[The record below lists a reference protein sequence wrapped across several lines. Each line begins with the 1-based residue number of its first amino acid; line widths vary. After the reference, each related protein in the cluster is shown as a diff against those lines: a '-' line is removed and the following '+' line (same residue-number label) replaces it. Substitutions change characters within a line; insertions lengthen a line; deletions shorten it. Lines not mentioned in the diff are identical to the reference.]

1 MKNFLPFIILILI
14 ASLFAILAFYTSRVI
29 EGNTQKKDCEYK
41 WGEWGNCVNL
51 KQTKQMQITQ
61 QPENGGKACPA
72 QEDQTET
79 QFCATGGS
87 TPDLTKDCTR
97 PNDVTGYE
105 FTSENILKAAFE
117 VGGLKCASGY
127 YGTPAAVACNSV
139 GQPYSLQGC
148 NRISIEVNTSNPRH
162 LIVNFAK
169 DASIEGSPGDL
180 KNNFKY
186 KVIEEDNSFKK
197 VNQAVVTS
205 QTQIKL
211 VLNADIKINQTVLV
225 KYEQN
230 KGKNNG
236 GAELKI
242 NDITVNTIDQIPVV
256 NNIIDNISPK
266 VRVIVV
272 ENADPQ
278 KIKLLMT
285 EHLSP
290 NDKLD
295 KSDFKISVDGGVSRT
310 PNKVTIDG
318 KMMIIHLRS
327 PVTQNQAVKLEYK
340 YDGTDP
346 EKQVKDLNGN
356 LLLDIEN
363 LTAINNVGYPN
374 RDRSILSEYA
384 SAEDVEYVEQP
395 DSKDTDDSQQ
405 NNYNQYWP
413 RDEAYFN
420 DQYIKSMGAHNPFNY
435 INDLNNIDCKID
447 PYNKNRAICDLKRNQ
462 PIKQYNLDELRD
474 NRGDEKDKY
483 ILKTK
488 IVPVVTP
495 ACPTCLDDET
505 DSPTPELK
513 LNKSLSKLFDVEEN
527 LKLDNYDRTVKK
539 NPNLQINKGLKT
551 FLDNVNKKM
560 PQLNK
565 NLSKD
570 LKGTLDETIGP
581 ALNTMVPEMITPEMS
596 GPQSSSPQF
605 NMPQVNTP
613 LFKDSLNMPKMT
625 PSMKTP
631 SLNPEVSNVVDKTLD
646 TVSKAAETVNIDTR
660 MLNHNKPTALT
671 HEIAHIK
678 SEGRSGGFI
687 PMLTSFSAF

>member
-1 MKNFLPFIILILI
+1 
-14 ASLFAILAFYTSRVI
+14 
-29 EGNTQKKDCEYK
+29 
-41 WGEWGNCVNL
+41 
-51 KQTKQMQITQ
+51 MQITQ
-61 QPENGGKACPA
+61 PAENGGTACPTKLTDT
-72 QEDQTET
+72 QDCET
-79 QFCATGGS
+79 SSS
-87 TPDLTKDCTR
+87 TYDSTRDCKR

-105 FTSENILKAAFE
+105 FTSETLLKADFN
-117 VGGLKCASGY
+117 VGGLKCATGY
-127 YGTPAAVACNSV
+127 YGSPSAVACNSV
-139 GQPYSLQGC
+139 GEPYSLQGC

-169 DASIEGSPGDL
+169 NLSIEGSPGDL
-180 KNNFKY
+180 INNFKY
-186 KVIEEDNSFKK
+186 KVIEEDTSFKK

-205 QTQIKL
+205 NTQIKL
-211 VLNADIKINQTVLV
+211 VLSADIKINQTVLV

-230 KGKNNG
+230 KGKSKG

-242 NDITVNTIDQIPVV
+242 NDIAVDTIDQIPVV

-266 VRVIVV
+266 VRVAVV
-272 ENADPQ
+272 EHSNPQ
-278 KIKLLMT
+278 KIKLLMS

-290 NDKLD
+290 NNNIPIN
-295 KSDFKISVDGGVSRT
+295 DFNIYGNFGASQT
-310 PNKVTIDG
+310 PEKVTIDG
-318 KMMIIHLRS
+318 KMIIIHLRS
-327 PVTQNQAVKLEYK
+327 KVGKKDIVKFEYTSN
-340 YDGTDP
+340 TDP
-346 EKQVKDLNGN
+346 EKQIKDLNG
-356 LLLDIEN
+356 LPLLDIEN
-363 LTAINNVGYPN
+363 LTATNNVGYPN

-384 SAEDVEYVEQP
+384 SVEDVEYVEY
-395 DSKDTDDSQQ
+395 DDSEDEDSYQRYS
-405 NNYNQYWP
+405 NDYYGP

-447 PYNKNRAICDLKRNQ
+447 PFNKNRAICDLKRNQ
-462 PIKQYNLDELRD
+462 PIKQYNLDELED

-495 ACPTCLDDET
+495 ACPTCLDDEH

-596 GPQSSSPQF
+596 GPQYSSPQF
-605 NMPQVNTP
+605 NMPQINTP
-613 LFKDSLNMPKMT
+613 SFKDSLNMPKMT

>member
-41 WGEWGNCVNL
+41 WGEWSDCVNS
-51 KQTKQMQITQ
+51 KRTKQMQITL

-72 QEDQTET
+72 QEDRTATES
-79 QFCATGGS
+79 CATS
-87 TPDLTKDCTR
+87 SSATNLLTDCTR

-105 FTSENILKAAFE
+105 FTSENLLKTAFE
-117 VGGLKCASGY
+117 VGGLKCATGY
-127 YGTPAAVACNSV
+127 YGSPAAVACNSV

-186 KVIEEDNSFKK
+186 KIVEEDTSFKK
-197 VNQAVVTS
+197 VNQAVVTGT
-205 QTQIKL
+205 TQIKL

-225 KYEQN
+225 KYNQN

-242 NDITVNTIDQIPVV
+242 NDITVDTIDQIPVV

-278 KIKLLMT
+278 KIKLLMS

-384 SAEDVEYVEQP
+384 SAEDVEQP

-447 PYNKNRAICDLKRNQ
+447 PYNKNKAICDLKRNQ

-495 ACPTCLDDET
+495 ACPTCLDDEN
-505 DSPTPELK
+505 DSPTPGLK

-539 NPNLQINKGLKT
+539 NPNLQINKGLKNI
-551 FLDNVNKKM
+551 LDKVNKNM

-570 LKGTLDETIGP
+570 LKGTLDETVGP

-605 NMPQVNTP
+605 NMPQINTP
-613 LFKDSLNMPKMT
+613 SFKDSLNMPKMT

-631 SLNPEVSNVVDKTLD
+631 SLNPEVSNMVDKTLD

>member
-41 WGEWGNCVNL
+41 WGDWGECVDLSRVRIGTL
-51 KQTKQMQITQ
+51 KQDQAG
-61 QPENGGKACPA
+61 NGNACPA
-72 QEDQTET
+72 EQTET
-79 QFCATGGS
+79 QTCRTTSSTTNLAT
-87 TPDLTKDCTR
+87 DCTR

-105 FTSENILKAAFE
+105 FTSENLLKTAFE

-169 DASIEGSPGDL
+169 DLSIEGSPGDL

-186 KVIEEDNSFKK
+186 KIVPDDTSFKK
-197 VNQAVVTS
+197 VENAIVTS

-242 NDITVNTIDQIPVV
+242 NDITVNTIDQISVV

-290 NDKLD
+290 NDNID
-295 KSDFKISVDGGVSRT
+295 KNDFKISVDGGVSRT
-310 PNKVTIDG
+310 PNNVTIDG
-318 KMMIIHLRS
+318 NTMIVHLRS
-327 PVTQNQAVKLEYK
+327 PVTQNQTVKLEYT
-340 YDGTDP
+340 YDGTDS
-346 EKQVKDLNGN
+346 EKQIKDLNGN

-374 RDRSILSEYA
+374 RDLSILSEYTP
-384 SAEDVEYVEQP
+384 AEDVEGS
-395 DSKDTDDSQQ
+395 DSDSEDTDSSQQ
-405 NNYNQYWP
+405 NNINQYGP
-413 RDEAYFN
+413 QNEAYFN
-420 DQYIKSMGAHNPFNY
+420 EQYIKSMGAHNPFNY

-447 PYNKNRAICDLKRNQ
+447 PSNKNRAICDLKRNQ

-505 DSPTPELK
+505 DSPTPGLK

-539 NPNLQINKGLKT
+539 NPNLQINKGLKN
-551 FLDNVNKKM
+551 LMDKVNKNM

-570 LKGTLDETIGP
+570 VGSTIESG
-581 ALNTMVPEMITPEMS
+581 LNTMVPEMITPEMS

>member
-29 EGNTQKKDCEYK
+29 EGNT
-41 WGEWGNCVNL
+41 L
-51 KQTKQMQITQ
+51 
-61 QPENGGKACPA
+61 
-72 QEDQTET
+72 
-79 QFCATGGS
+79 QFTSSS
-87 TPDLTKDCTR
+87 TTNSARDCTR

-105 FTSENILKAAFE
+105 FTSEKLLKTDFE
-117 VGGLKCASGY
+117 VGGLKCADGY
-127 YGTPAAVACNSV
+127 YGSPAAVACNSV

-148 NRISIEVNTSNPRH
+148 NKISIEVNTSNPRH

-169 DASIEGSPGDL
+169 DASIEGSPEDL

-186 KVIEEDNSFKK
+186 KIVEEDTSFKK

-205 QTQIKL
+205 TTQIKL
-211 VLNADIKINQTVLV
+211 ILNADIKINQTVLV

-242 NDITVNTIDQIPVV
+242 NDITVNTIDQISVV

-290 NDKLD
+290 NNNIDKN
-295 KSDFKISVDGGVSRT
+295 DFKISVDGGVSRT
-310 PNKVTIDG
+310 PNNVTIDG
-318 KMMIIHLRS
+318 NTMIVHLRS

-384 SAEDVEYVEQP
+384 SAEDVEQA
-395 DSKDTDDSQQ
+395 DSKDTDSSQQ
-405 NNYNQYWP
+405 NNINQYGP

-420 DQYIKSMGAHNPFNY
+420 EQYIKSMGAHNPFNY

-447 PYNKNRAICDLKRNQ
+447 PSDKNRAICDLKRNQ
-462 PIKQYNLDELRD
+462 PIKQYNLDELKD

-505 DSPTPELK
+505 DSPTPGLK

-539 NPNLQINKGLKT
+539 NPNLQINKGLKNIM
-551 FLDNVNKKM
+551 DKVNKNM

-570 LKGTLDETIGP
+570 VKGSTMRQSG
-581 ALNTMVPEMITPEMS
+581 LNTMVPEMITPEMS

>member
-14 ASLFAILAFYTSRVI
+14 ASLFAILAFYTSKVI

-41 WGEWGNCVNL
+41 WGEWSNCVNL
-51 KQTKQMQITQ
+51 KQTRQMQITQ
-61 QPENGGKACPA
+61 QPENGGRACPT

-79 QFCATGGS
+79 RFCATS
-87 TPDLTKDCTR
+87 SLTPNSATDCTR

-105 FTSENILKAAFE
+105 FTSEKLLKSDFE
-117 VGGLKCASGY
+117 VRDLKCADGY

-148 NRISIEVNTSNPRH
+148 NKISIEVNTANPRH

-197 VNQAVVTS
+197 VENAIVTS
-205 QTQIKL
+205 PTQIKL
-211 VLNADIKINQTVLV
+211 ILNADIKINQTVLV

-242 NDITVNTIDQIPVV
+242 NDITVDTIDQIPVV
-256 NNIIDNISPK
+256 NNIIDNINPK

-290 NDKLD
+290 NDNID
-295 KSDFKISVDGGVSRT
+295 KNDFKISVDGGASRT

-318 KMMIIHLRS
+318 NTMIVHLRS
-327 PVTQNQAVKLEYK
+327 PVTQNQTVKLEYK
-340 YDGTDP
+340 YDGTDS

-374 RDRSILSEYA
+374 RDLSILSEYTP
-384 SAEDVEYVEQP
+384 AEDVEQP
-395 DSKDTDDSQQ
+395 DSKDTDSSQQ
-405 NNYNQYWP
+405 NNVNQYGP

-420 DQYIKSMGAHNPFNY
+420 EQYIKSMGAHNPFNY

-447 PYNKNRAICDLKRNQ
+447 PFNKNRAICDLKRNQ
-462 PIKQYNLDELRD
+462 PIKQYNLDELED

-495 ACPTCLDDET
+495 ACPTCLDDEK
-505 DSPTPELK
+505 DSPTPGLK

-539 NPNLQINKGLKT
+539 NPNLQINKGLKN
-551 FLDNVNKKM
+551 LMDKVNKNM

-570 LKGTLDETIGP
+570 LKGALDETIGP

-631 SLNPEVSNVVDKTLD
+631 SLNPEVSNVIDKTLD

>member
-29 EGNTQKKDCEYK
+29 EGNTQNAK
-41 WGEWGNCVNL
+41 
-51 KQTKQMQITQ
+51 TTIHT
-61 QPENGGKACPA
+61 
-72 QEDQTET
+72 TT
-79 QFCATGGS
+79 SRS
-87 TPDLTKDCTR
+87 TPNSARDCMR

-105 FTSENILKAAFE
+105 FTSETLLKTDFE
-117 VGGLKCASGY
+117 VGGLKCATGY
-127 YGTPAAVACNSV
+127 YGSPAAVACDTV
-139 GQPYSLQGC
+139 GEPYSLQGC

-162 LIVNFAK
+162 LIVNFSK
-169 DASIEGSPGDL
+169 NASIEGSPGDL

-186 KVIEEDNSFKK
+186 KVIEEDANFKK

-205 QTQIKL
+205 KTQIKL
-211 VLNADIKINQTVLV
+211 VLSADIKINQTVLV

-242 NDITVNTIDQIPVV
+242 NDITVDTIDQIPVV

-266 VRVIVV
+266 VRVAVV
-272 ENADPQ
+272 EHSKPQ
-278 KIKLLMT
+278 KIKLLMS

-290 NDKLD
+290 NNNIPIN
-295 KSDFKISVDGGVSRT
+295 DFNIYGNFAASQT
-310 PNKVTIDG
+310 PEKVTIDG
-318 KMMIIHLRS
+318 KMIIIHLRS
-327 PVTQNQAVKLEYK
+327 KVGKKDIVKFEYTSN
-340 YDGTDP
+340 TDP
-346 EKQVKDLNGN
+346 EKQIKDLNG
-356 LLLDIEN
+356 LPLLDIEN

-384 SAEDVEYVEQP
+384 SAEDVEYVEY
-395 DSKDTDDSQQ
+395 DDSEDADSYQQ
-405 NNYNQYWP
+405 NNANQYWP
-413 RDEAYFN
+413 QDEAYFN

-447 PYNKNRAICDLKRNQ
+447 PSNKNKAICDLKRNQ
-462 PIKQYNLDELRD
+462 PIKQYNLDELND

>member
-29 EGNTQKKDCEYK
+29 EGNTQKKDCEYN
-41 WGEWGNCVNL
+41 WGEWSNCVNL
-51 KQTKQMQITQ
+51 KQTRQMQITQ

-79 QFCATGGS
+79 RFCATS
-87 TPDLTKDCTR
+87 SLTPNLATDCTR

-105 FTSENILKAAFE
+105 FTSEKILKTDFE
-117 VGGLKCASGY
+117 VGGLKCADGY

-148 NRISIEVNTSNPRH
+148 NKISIEVNTSSPRH

-197 VNQAVVTS
+197 VENAIVMS
-205 QTQIKL
+205 PTQIKL
-211 VLNADIKINQTVLV
+211 ILNADIKINQTVLV
-225 KYEQN
+225 KYQQN

-242 NDITVNTIDQIPVV
+242 NDITVNTIDQISVV
-256 NNIIDNISPK
+256 NNIIDNINPK

-278 KIKLLMT
+278 KIKMLMT

-290 NDKLD
+290 NENIDKN
-295 KSDFKISVDGGVSRT
+295 DFKISVDGGVSRT

-318 KMMIIHLRS
+318 NTMIVHLRS

-374 RDRSILSEYA
+374 RDLSILSEYA
-384 SAEDVEYVEQP
+384 SVEDVEQP
-395 DSKDTDDSQQ
+395 DSKDTDSSQQ
-405 NNYNQYWP
+405 NNINQYGP

-420 DQYIKSMGAHNPFNY
+420 EQYIKSMGAHNPFNY

-447 PYNKNRAICDLKRNQ
+447 PSNKNRAICDLKRNQ
-462 PIKQYNLDELRD
+462 PIKQYNLDELKD

-495 ACPTCLDDET
+495 ACPTCLDDEK
-505 DSPTPELK
+505 DSPTPGLK

-539 NPNLQINKGLKT
+539 NPNLQINKGLKN
-551 FLDNVNKKM
+551 LMDKVNKNM

-570 LKGTLDETIGP
+570 VDSIIESG
-581 ALNTMVPEMITPEMS
+581 LNTMVPEMITPEMS

>member
-29 EGNTQKKDCEYK
+29 EGNTQNA
-41 WGEWGNCVNL
+41 G
-51 KQTKQMQITQ
+51 TTIHT
-61 QPENGGKACPA
+61 
-72 QEDQTET
+72 TT
-79 QFCATGGS
+79 SRS
-87 TPDLTKDCTR
+87 TPNSARDCTR

-105 FTSENILKAAFE
+105 FTSENLLKTAFE
-117 VGGLKCASGY
+117 VGELKCATGY
-127 YGTPAAVACNSV
+127 YGSPAAVACDTV
-139 GQPYSLQGC
+139 GEPYSLQGC

-186 KVIEEDNSFKK
+186 KIVEEDTSFKK
-197 VNQAVVTS
+197 VNQAIVTS

-211 VLNADIKINQTVLV
+211 ILNADIKINQTVLV
-225 KYEQN
+225 KYNQN

-242 NDITVNTIDQIPVV
+242 NDITVDTIDQIPVV
-256 NNIIDNISPK
+256 NNIIDNISPI

-278 KIKLLMT
+278 KIKLLMS

-295 KSDFKISVDGGVSRT
+295 KNDFKISVDGDVSRI

-327 PVTQNQAVKLEYK
+327 PVTQNQAVKFEYTSN
-340 YDGTDP
+340 TDP
-346 EKQVKDLNGN
+346 EKQIKDLNG
-356 LLLDIEN
+356 LPLLDIEN

-374 RDRSILSEYA
+374 RDGSILSEYA
-384 SAEDVEYVEQP
+384 SAEDVEYVEY
-395 DSKDTDDSQQ
+395 DDSEDADSNQQ
-405 NNYNQYWP
+405 NNANQYWP
-413 RDEAYFN
+413 QDEAYFN
-420 DQYIKSMGAHNPFNY
+420 EQYIKSMGAHNPFNY
-435 INDLNNIDCKID
+435 INDLKNIDCKID
-447 PYNKNRAICDLKRNQ
+447 PFNKNRAICDLKRNQ
-462 PIKQYNLDELRD
+462 PIKQYNLDELED

-488 IVPVVTP
+488 IVPVITP
-495 ACPTCLDDET
+495 ACPTCLDEEH

-551 FLDNVNKKM
+551 FLDNVNKNM

-570 LKGTLDETIGP
+570 LKGTFDETIGP

-596 GPQSSSPQF
+596 GPQFSSPQF
-605 NMPQVNTP
+605 NMPQINTP
-613 LFKDSLNMPKMT
+613 SFKDSLNMPKMT

-631 SLNPEVSNVVDKTLD
+631 SLNPEVSNMVDKTLD

-660 MLNHNKPTALT
+660 MLNHNNPTALT

>member
-29 EGNTQKKDCEYK
+29 EGNTQ
-41 WGEWGNCVNL
+41 N
-51 KQTKQMQITQ
+51 
-61 QPENGGKACPA
+61 NGIKT
-72 QEDQTET
+72 DSSSSTT
-79 QFCATGGS
+79 NSAT
-87 TPDLTKDCTR
+87 DCTR

-105 FTSENILKAAFE
+105 FTSENLLKAAFE
-117 VGGLKCASGY
+117 VGGLKCATGY
-127 YGTPAAVACNSV
+127 YGSPAAVACNSV

-169 DASIEGSPGDL
+169 NASIEGSPGDL
-180 KNNFKY
+180 KNNFTY
-186 KVIEEDNSFKK
+186 KIVEEDTSFKK

-211 VLNADIKINQTVLV
+211 ILNADIKINQTVLV
-225 KYEQN
+225 KYNQN

-242 NDITVNTIDQIPVV
+242 NDITVDTIDQIPVV
-256 NNIIDNISPK
+256 NNIIDNISPI

-272 ENADPQ
+272 EDADPQ
-278 KIKLLMT
+278 KIKLLMS

-290 NDKLD
+290 NHKLD
-295 KSDFKISVDGGVSRT
+295 KNDFKISVDGDESRT

-340 YDGTDP
+340 YKYGTDP
-346 EKQVKDLNGN
+346 AKKIKDLNGN

-363 LTAINNVGYPN
+363 LTAMNNVGYPN

-384 SAEDVEYVEQP
+384 SAEDVEYVEY
-395 DSKDTDDSQQ
+395 DDSEDADS
-405 NNYNQYWP
+405 NQRYSNGYYGP

-420 DQYIKSMGAHNPFNY
+420 EQYIKSMGAHNPFNY
-435 INDLNNIDCKID
+435 INDLKNIDCKID
-447 PYNKNRAICDLKRNQ
+447 PFNKNRAICDLKRNQ
-462 PIKQYNLDELRD
+462 PIKQYNLDELED

-488 IVPVVTP
+488 IVPVITP
-495 ACPTCLDDET
+495 ACPTCLDDEH

-596 GPQSSSPQF
+596 WPQSSSPQF
-605 NMPQVNTP
+605 NMPQINTP
-613 LFKDSLNMPKMT
+613 SFKDSLNMPKMT

-687 PMLTSFSAF
+687 HMLTSFSTF

>member
-29 EGNTQKKDCEYK
+29 EGNAQKKDCEYK
-41 WGEWGNCVNL
+41 WGEWSDCVNL
-51 KQTKQMQITQ
+51 KRTRQLQITQ
-61 QPENGGKACPA
+61 QPENGGNACPA
-72 QEDQTET
+72 QEDRTDTEI
-79 QFCATGGS
+79 CATGGS
-87 TPDLTKDCTR
+87 TPNSARDCTR

-105 FTSENILKAAFE
+105 FTSENLSKTAFE
-117 VGGLKCASGY
+117 VGGLKCATGY
-127 YGTPAAVACNSV
+127 YGSPAAVACNSF

-186 KVIEEDNSFKK
+186 KIVEEDTSFKK
-197 VNQAVVTS
+197 VNQAIVTS

-211 VLNADIKINQTVLV
+211 ILNADIKINQTVLV
-225 KYEQN
+225 KYNQN

-242 NDITVNTIDQIPVV
+242 NDITVDTIDQIPVV
-256 NNIIDNISPK
+256 NNIIDNISPI

-272 ENADPQ
+272 EDADPQ
-278 KIKLLMT
+278 KIKLLMS

-295 KSDFKISVDGGVSRT
+295 KNDFKISVDGDESRT

-340 YDGTDP
+340 YGTDP
-346 EKQVKDLNGN
+346 AKKIKDLNGN

-374 RDRSILSEYA
+374 RDRSILSEYT
-384 SAEDVEYVEQP
+384 SAEDVEYVEYD

-413 RDEAYFN
+413 QDEAYFN

-488 IVPVVTP
+488 IVPVITP
-495 ACPTCLDDET
+495 ACPTCLDDEH

-605 NMPQVNTP
+605 NMPQINTP
-613 LFKDSLNMPKMT
+613 SFKDSLNMPKMT